1 MLQVARISA
10 TLTPVRGA
18 ISSQLLLR
26 LPIPRGP
33 PHPSV
38 AKQHIDDDDAQRRH
52 DPLKVHH
59 FFGFHS
65 LPIDV
70 RTITER
76 GQHLRWPLWQAQ
88 AKTYPGPVMRLYECG
103 LTCCSVFG

>member
-1 MLQVARISA
+1 
-10 TLTPVRGA
+10 
-18 ISSQLLLR
+18 
-26 LPIPRGP
+26 
-33 PHPSV
+33 
-38 AKQHIDDDDAQRRH
+38 
-52 DPLKVHH
+52 
-59 FFGFHS
+59 
-65 LPIDV
+65 V